1 MSNLRKH
8 TRLDAPPG
16 NFLEIR
22 CPEIASEA
30 ILEQWGNVLSGASM
44 DLCSSEMSPETRFD
58 HHSNST
64 SSLVNSTGNS
74 YLVTF

>member
-1 MSNLRKH
+1 MSNLRKR

-30 ILEQWGNVLSGASM
+30 ILGQWGNVLSGASM
-44 DLCSSEMSPETRFD
+44 DLCSSI
-58 HHSNST
+58 
-64 SSLVNSTGNS
+64 G
-74 YLVTF
+74 VTYE